1 MTAATAAPGSIA
13 EEHPAPH
20 APGAAVRLLEV
31 VTRLD
36 VGGVPAHLMLL
47 LEGLR
52 SRGYEITVAC
62 GECIPEH
69 ERKLAALGIPLV
81 RLPLRRLLSP
91 VADGRGLVELYRL
104 IRSHQF
110 DIVHTH
116 MSKAALLGGCAA
128 RLARARV
135 VVNTAH
141 NLGSI
146 AMPRAWLRALFWIYD
161 KLLLS
166 LTADAVV
173 TVSERVRDTV
183 VRDGLLSARR
193 VFSIHNGI
201 RPTPGDVHSFA
212 PLEAI
217 DGGRDRLVVGTVA
230 RLVWFKGLNDL
241 VAAAPAV
248 VKAFPQTVFVLVGDG
263 PERDHLE
270 HEANELGVAANFIFF
285 GERHD
290 VPSLLRGFDLFVLP
304 SVSEG
309 LPITILEAMAAGKAV
324 IATEVGGVPEL
335 VEHGVTGL
343 LVPPRDPTALGA
355 ALISLLGDR
364 PRRSAM
370 GRSGRQRLA
379 RAFNAER
386 MVAETDALFQRL
398 LRAASP

>member
-13 EEHPAPH
+13 EERPAPH

-91 VADGRGLVELYRL
+91 IADGRGLVELYRL

-128 RLARARV
+128 RLARARI

-183 VRDGLLSARR
+183 VRNGLLSARK

-217 DGGRDRLVVGTVA
+217 DVGRDRLVVGTVA
-230 RLVWFKGLNDL
+230 RLVWFKGLHDL

-263 PERDHLE
+263 PQRDHLE
-270 HEANELGVAANFIFF
+270 HEANELGVAANFIFL

-398 LRAASP
+398 LRAATP

>member
-1 MTAATAAPGSIA
+1 MTAAKAALESIT
-13 EEHPAPH
+13 EERPPSRAS
-20 APGAAVRLLEV
+20 ATAVRLLEV

-69 ERKLAALGIPLV
+69 EGKLAALGIPLV

-91 VADGRGLVELYRL
+91 IADGRGLVELHRL
-104 IRSHQF
+104 IRADQF

-173 TVSERVRDTV
+173 TVSDRVRDAV
-183 VRDGLLSARR
+183 VRNGLLSARK
-193 VFSIHNGI
+193 VVSIHNGI
-201 RPTPGDVHSFA
+201 RAAPGDVQSFA
-212 PLEAI
+212 PREAI
-217 DGGRDRLVVGTVA
+217 DGCPDRLVVGTVA
-230 RLVWFKGLNDL
+230 RLVWFKGLHDL

-248 VKAFPQTVFVLVGDG
+248 VQAFPQAVFVLVGDG
-263 PERDHLE
+263 PQRDQLE
-270 HEANELGVAANFIFF
+270 HEAGELGVAANFMFL

-290 VPSLLRGFDLFVLP
+290 VPLLLRGFDLFVLP

-309 LPITILEAMAAGKAV
+309 LPITILEAMAAEKAV

-364 PRRSAM
+364 SRRSAM
-370 GRSGRQRLA
+370 GRSGRQRLT
-379 RAFNAER
+379 REFNAER
-386 MVAETDALFQRL
+386 MVAETDALFRRL
-398 LRAASP
+398 LRATSH